1 MAKKS
6 NGGPSILVIL
16 IVSFFVMAWSVNN
29 PRQAKKLYT
38 NIIDGA
44 VSVAHSLEG
53 AFKNG

>member
-6 NGGPSILVIL
+6 NGGPSILMIL